1 MQRDQQTH
9 WRKASISWYQQL
21 HINVPA
27 SPAFTNYI
35 PPHSKNERQQTLTR
49 SVGSRL
55 RFHNRSSEII
65 RLTHPINHLLCLK
78 EFHLFLPLC
87 NSKYMKYKL
96 FEFLHCGPL
105 SSEFFP
111 CFRMITEILFL
122 LLSGDHKRGKKSFNT
137 LICQQEIIFFP
148 R

>member
-27 SPAFTNYI
+27 SPAVTNYI

-55 RFHNRSSEII
+55 TFHNRSSEII

-78 EFHLFLPLC
+78 EFNLFLPLC
-87 NSKYMKYKL
+87 NSKYMQYKL
-96 FEFLHCGPL
+96 FEFFWLWTTELRIFSVLSDDYWNSL
-105 SSEFFP
+105 SSFIRRP
-111 CFRMITEILFL
+111 Q
-122 LLSGDHKRGKKSFNT
+122 KGKKEF
-137 LICQQEIIFFP
+137 
-148 R
+148 